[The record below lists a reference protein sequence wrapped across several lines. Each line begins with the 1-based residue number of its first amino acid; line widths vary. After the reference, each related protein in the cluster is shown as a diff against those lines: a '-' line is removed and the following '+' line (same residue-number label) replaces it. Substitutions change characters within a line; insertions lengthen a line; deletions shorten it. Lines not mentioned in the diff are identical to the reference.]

1 LSVRSTSLEADMY
14 GSIQDLLAEKGRQV
28 YTVRKSTPVI
38 DAVRAM
44 NQKGVGSLLVMD
56 GDHAV
61 GIFTERDVLQRIVDV
76 DRDPAITR
84 VVEVMTPDPVSI
96 LPETRVSDAMDIM
109 TSRRFRHLPV
119 IERGQVV
126 GMVSIGDVMRWVTMY
141 QQDHIDHMTEYIVGR
156 APA

>member
-1 LSVRSTSLEADMY
+1 MY
-14 GSIQDLLAEKGRQV
+14 GSVQDLLAEKGRQV

-44 NQKGVGSLLVMD
+44 NHKGVGALLVMD
-56 GDHAV
+56 GDRAI
-61 GIFTERDVLQRIVDV
+61 GIFTERDVLRRVVDV

-84 VVEVMTPDPVSI
+84 VVEVMTPDPRSV
-96 LPETRVSDAMDIM
+96 LLETRVSDAMDLM
-109 TSRRFRHLPV
+109 TSGRFRHLPV
-119 IERGQVV
+119 MEDGQVV

-141 QQDHIDHMTEYIVGR
+141 QQSHIEHMTDYITGR

>member
-1 LSVRSTSLEADMY
+1 MIRPHWLVERSLTRLEADMY

-38 DAVRAM
+38 DAVQAM

-61 GIFTERDVLQRIVDV
+61 GIFTERDVLQRVVDV

-84 VVEVMTPDPVSI
+84 VVEVMTPDP
-96 LPETRVSDAMDIM
+96 
-109 TSRRFRHLPV
+109 
-119 IERGQVV
+119 
-126 GMVSIGDVMRWVTMY
+126 
-141 QQDHIDHMTEYIVGR
+141 
-156 APA
+156 

>member
-1 LSVRSTSLEADMY
+1 MY
-14 GSIQDLLAEKGRQV
+14 GSIQNLLAEKGRQV

-56 GDHAV
+56 GDRAV
-61 GIFTERDVLQRIVDV
+61 GIFTERDVLRRIVDV

-84 VVEVMTPDPVSI
+84 VVEVMTPDPQSV
-96 LPETRVSDAMDIM
+96 LPETRVSDAMDMM
-109 TSRRFRHLPV
+109 TSGRFRHLPV
-119 IERGQVV
+119 IQTGQVI

-141 QQDHIDHMTEYIVGR
+141 QQGHIEHMTDYIIGR
-156 APA
+156 VQA